1 MTHCKTL
8 KPSVTTWDY
17 LLIGRYHPSRP
28 SHSLAFRLTLLP
40 LRGLFHILIP
50 ALLIRYHLWLCF
62 QIQAIRLVSVK
73 PRSFVFDS
81 ILNLTKANISAEFGV
96 LTLPILRITD
106 EHRASLVQSLVQSQ
120 ATVTDACLPSC
131 HSLTRYVNAFFDGFY
146 PHMPIVHIP
155 TFDVEDCPPEL
166 ILAMAAL
173 GAQYRH
179 EHRKGVLLFYAA
191 KSILQKGARER
202 EKRIVSESSLNS
214 SSGISEGP
222 YSPHSAGVLDEA
234 TTSSTQPHE
243 ELMREAR
250 CTLYLIVFAT
260 WQRETELVREAF
272 ALQSSLA
279 RCIREIGLEESVE
292 VLQNTVVDWRIWVQ
306 QESDRRV
313 KIFSFA
319 FLNLQCIAF
328 NVPPILLSDEIQ
340 LRLPS
345 SCMEWIAPD
354 QEKWAL
360 VRQPG
365 HQEQVLFQDGL
376 KRLMRGSRDTDPN
389 PEQRPSPLANYI
401 LLHAIIQQIILTR
414 QALFFAIDDD
424 SSLQQAQNENFM

>member
-1 MTHCKTL
+1 MT
-8 KPSVTTWDY
+8 D
-17 LLIGRYHPSRP
+17 
-28 SHSLAFRLTLLP
+28 
-40 LRGLFHILIP
+40 
-50 ALLIRYHLWLCF
+50 
-62 QIQAIRLVSVK
+62 
-73 PRSFVFDS
+73 SF
-81 ILNLTKANISAEFGV
+81 
-96 LTLPILRITD
+96 
-106 EHRASLVQSLVQSQ
+106 
-120 ATVTDACLPSC
+120 LPSC

-155 TFDVEDCPPEL
+155 TFDVKDCPPEL

-191 KSILQKGARER
+191 KSIFQKIAGDR
-202 EKRIVSESSLNS
+202 EKRVVNENFSKS
-214 SSGISEGP
+214 SSGLSKAP
-222 YSPHSAGVLDEA
+222 YSPHNAGIGEA
-234 TTSSTQPHE
+234 TASNIQPHE

-260 WQRETELVREAF
+260 WQRETEFVKEAF

-279 RCIREIGLEESVE
+279 RCIRESGLGESME
-292 VLQNTVVDWRIWVQ
+292 VLQNAVVNWRTWVQ

-313 KIFSFA
+313 KFFSFA
-319 FLNLQCIAF
+319 FLNLQSIAF
-328 NVPPILLSDEIQ
+328 NVPPILLSNEIQ

-354 QEKWAL
+354 QEKWAF

-376 KRLMRGSRDTDPN
+376 KRLIRGSRDTEPN
-389 PEQRPSPLANYI
+389 PGQRPSPLANYI

-424 SSLQQAQNENFM
+424 SSLQQAQGENFM

>member
-1 MTHCKTL
+1 MQWV
-8 KPSVTTWDY
+8 S
-17 LLIGRYHPSRP
+17 
-28 SHSLAFRLTLLP
+28 TLLGV
-40 LRGLFHILIP
+40 LSFIL
-50 ALLIRYHLWLCF
+50 A
-62 QIQAIRLVSVK
+62 S
-73 PRSFVFDS
+73 
-81 ILNLTKANISAEFGV
+81 NLTQANKLAEFGV

-106 EHRASLVQSLVQSQ
+106 EHRARLVQSLIQCQ
-120 ATVTDACLPSC
+120 ATVTESFLPSC
-131 HSLTRYVNAFFDGFY
+131 HSLTRFVNAFFDGFY
-146 PHMPIVHIP
+146 PHLPIVHIP
-155 TFDVEDCPPEL
+155 TFYVEDCSPEL
-166 ILAMAAL
+166 VLSMAAL

-179 EHRKGVLLFYAA
+179 EHRKGVFLFYAA
-191 KSILQKGARER
+191 KSILQKGACER
-202 EKRIVSESSLNS
+202 EKREVSETFLRST
-214 SSGISEGP
+214 
-222 YSPHSAGVLDEA
+222 SAGTLDET
-234 TTSSTQPHE
+234 TTSSAQPHE

-250 CTLYLIVFAT
+250 CTPYLIVFAT

-272 ALQSSLA
+272 ALQSSLV
-279 RCIREIGLEESVE
+279 RCLRESGLGENME
-292 VLQNTVVDWRIWVQ
+292 VLQNTPMDWRTWVQ

-328 NVPPILLSDEIQ
+328 NVPPILLSNEIQ

-354 QEKWAL
+354 QEKWTL
-360 VRQPG
+360 VRQFG

-389 PEQRPSPLANYI
+389 PWQRPSPLANYI

-414 QALFFAIDDD
+414 QALFFAINDD

>member
-1 MTHCKTL
+1 MQWV
-8 KPSVTTWDY
+8 S
-17 LLIGRYHPSRP
+17 G
-28 SHSLAFRLTLLP
+28 LP
-40 LRGLFHILIP
+40 DISSF
-50 ALLIRYHLWLCF
+50 
-62 QIQAIRLVSVK
+62 IQAS
-73 PRSFVFDS
+73 
-81 ILNLTKANISAEFGV
+81 NLTQANTSAEFGV

-106 EHRASLVQSLVQSQ
+106 EHRARLVQSLIQCQ
-120 ATVTDACLPSC
+120 ATVTGSFLPSC
-131 HSLTRYVNAFFDGFY
+131 HSLTRFVNAFFDGFY
-146 PHMPIVHIP
+146 PHLPIVHIP
-155 TFDVEDCPPEL
+155 TFVVEDCSPEL
-166 ILAMAAL
+166 VLSMAAL
-173 GAQYRH
+173 GAQYRY

-191 KSILQKGARER
+191 KSILQKGAYER
-202 EKRIVSESSLNS
+202 EKRTVSENFLKS
-214 SSGISEGP
+214 SSALSEVP
-222 YSPHSAGVLDEA
+222 YSPHSSSAGTLGET
-234 TTSSTQPHE
+234 TTSSTQPRE

-272 ALQSSLA
+272 ALQSSLV
-279 RCIREIGLEESVE
+279 RCLRESGLGESME
-292 VLQNTVVDWRIWVQ
+292 VLQNTVVDWRTWVQ

-328 NVPPILLSDEIQ
+328 NVPPVLLSNEVQ

-360 VRQPG
+360 VRQSG
-365 HQEQVLFQDGL
+365 HQEQALFQDGL

-389 PEQRPSPLANYI
+389 PGQRPSPLANYI